1 MISTV
6 EIRIFFDSLAEYEK
20 FRTEWTRACM
30 RINPDSRN
38 KTNRLH
44 WK

>member
-6 EIRIFFDSLAEYEK
+6 EIRIFFDSLADYER
-20 FRTEWTRACM
+20 FCTEWTRACLS
-30 RINPDSRN
+30 INPDSRN
-38 KTNRLH
+38 KDNRLH

>member
-6 EIRIFFDSLAEYEK
+6 EIRLFFDSLADYER
-20 FRTEWTRACM
+20 FRTEWTRACLS
-30 RINPDSRN
+30 INPGSRN
-38 KTNRLH
+38 KDNRLH